1 MLRRVSAP
9 LLALLIL
16 IPAVAPRAADTFT
29 EFEPLWSQGE
39 GRVTVQGVL
48 VADFFRDIYLA
59 DGSLGAGPGLRV
71 RSGEHMAEL
80 GDLVLV
86 TGRLEQDERNGGL
99 FLRVEEPF
107 TDLLPLREQGPQP
120 VPAAPVSAGDLTG
133 DPESWRGRL
142 VTLSEL
148 VITAVRRDANAQP
161 WLMTVEDAAGGELGV
176 ELRDGQHPVLVEG
189 DRLPGLVGIW
199 DRNGQHWNLL
209 PRSGDDFLRDEGAH
223 RGERPPERKLA
234 FRGRASEGKVGGLLG
249 RAPSGH
255 ALLDAVC
262 YDPPGPGDGEGAE
275 SFAVTNTGD
284 RKLRL
289 SGWSVSD
296 NEGSWT
302 FPRGTVLKP
311 GASLRVARSFERFT
325 WVFGFPPDLAF
336 DRAPSPAD
344 SALILDNGGDE
355 LLLID
360 DRGRLVDA
368 LVWEEGWADA
378 QPGWEGPALRP
389 YRFNSFVPEEGQV
402 FWRKRDP
409 DSGHVPDRG
418 DARDWSADPD
428 DPVLGQRCEFPGWDS
443 RRFADTA
450 RCEETAEVR
459 AFVSPDNSFAGLR
472 EFLAGATES
481 IEIEL
486 YLFTHPGVYE
496 ELVAAMDRGVRV
508 TVLLNG
514 EVFGA
519 RGGTYE
525 SVRWIAGAINSHPSG
540 LGRVYLW
547 RNGDDP
553 RHPGRDGDLP
563 DRYNHPHQKFV
574 IVDRARVLVGSD
586 NFTQSSLPADDTAD
600 GTGGSRG
607 AFLVTDASCIVERV
621 IAIWEADF
629 DPRRQRDIH
638 QYVSQPE
645 LEEREPRLGGNRT
658 DYEPVHPEPYVARE
672 TARFEL
678 GQSPDNALRPD
689 RGYLGHVNA
698 AGAGDL
704 VMVQQQYERPWW
716 GYGEGRE
723 PNPRLEAYVEAAR
736 RGARVRVLLSGAG
749 GPGRNAKN
757 RLAVRRFN
765 ALAAEEGLD
774 LMLGLGRL
782 PDARPGRERPIH
794 NKMLLVRAGEA
805 HWCHV
810 GSANGSETAHRY
822 NRELGL
828 SIDSEG
834 LFAYLTEVF
843 VADWLRAM
851 EAE

>member
-1 MLRRVSAP
+1 MIRRVLN
-9 LLALLIL
+9 LLIALLVL
-16 IPAVAPRAADTFT
+16 SPAGAPRAADTFT
-29 EFEPLWSQGE
+29 EFEPLWSQSGK
-39 GRVTVQGVL
+39 RVTVQGVL
-48 VADFFRDIYLA
+48 VADFFRDIYLS
-59 DGSLGAGPGLRV
+59 DGSPGAAPGLRV

-86 TGRLEQDERNGGL
+86 TGILEHDERSGGP
-99 FLRVEEPF
+99 FLRVEEAF
-107 TDLLPLREQGPQP
+107 TDLLPLREQGSQP
-120 VPAAPVSAGDLTG
+120 IPAASVTAADLLG
-133 DPESWRGRL
+133 DPEGWRGRL
-142 VTLSEL
+142 VALPEI
-148 VITAVRRDANAQP
+148 VVTAVRRNANAQP
-161 WLMTVEDAAGGELGV
+161 WLMTVEDAAGGEVSV
-176 ELRDGQHPVLVEG
+176 ELRDGQHPVMIEG
-189 DRLPGLVGIW
+189 DRLPGLLGVW
-199 DRNGQHWNLL
+199 DRKGEHWNLR
-209 PRSGDDFLRDEGAH
+209 PRSGDDFLRVEGAY
-223 RGERPPERKLA
+223 RGERPPARKLA
-234 FRGRASEGKVGGLLG
+234 FRGRESEGKVGGLFGGAPQG
-249 RAPSGH
+249 RAM
-255 ALLDAVC
+255 LDALC
-262 YDPPGPGDGEGAE
+262 YDPPGPGDGEGGE
-275 SFAVTNTGD
+275 SFAVLNTGD

-289 SGWSVSD
+289 GGWSVTD
-296 NEGSWT
+296 NEGSWS
-302 FPRGTVLKP
+302 FPRGTVLAP

-325 WVFGFPPDLAF
+325 WVFGFPPDLSI
-336 DRAPSPAD
+336 DRHPCEAD
-344 SALILDNGGDE
+344 GALILDNGGDE
-355 LLLID
+355 LLLLD
-360 DRGRLVDA
+360 ARGRLVDA
-368 LVWEEGWADA
+368 VVWENGWADA

-389 YRFNSFVPEEGQV
+389 YRFNSFVPEEGQML
-402 FWRKRDP
+402 WRKRSLE
-409 DSGHVPDRG
+409 SGHIADG
-418 DARDWSADPD
+418 DDARDWSVDPD

-459 AFVSPDNSFAGLR
+459 AFVSPDNSFAGVR
-472 EFLAGATES
+472 EFIASATRS

-486 YLFTHPGVYE
+486 YLFTHPGVYD
-496 ELVAAMDRGVRV
+496 ELAAAMDRGVRV
-508 TVLLNG
+508 TLLLNG

-519 RGGTYE
+519 RGGTYD
-525 SVRWIAGAINSHPSG
+525 SVRWIARAIDEHPSG
-540 LGRVYLW
+540 LGHVYMW

-553 RHPGRDGDLP
+553 RHTGPDGDLP
-563 DRYNHPHQKFV
+563 DRYNHPHQKFI

-638 QYVSQPE
+638 QYVSHPE
-645 LEEREPRLGGNRT
+645 LEEREPRLSRNRT
-658 DYEPVHPEPYVARE
+658 DYEPVHPRPYESRE
-672 TARFEL
+672 AARFEL
-678 GQSPDNALRPD
+678 GHSPDNALRPD

-716 GYGEGRE
+716 GYGDRRE
-723 PNPRLEAYVEAAR
+723 PNPRLEAYLEAAR

-749 GPGRNAKN
+749 GPSRNAKN

-765 ALAAEEGLD
+765 AMADEEGLD
-774 LMLGLGRL
+774 MKLALGHL
-782 PDARPGRERPIH
+782 PDSRAGRERPIH

-805 HWCHV
+805 HWSHV

-843 VADWLRAM
+843 VADWLRAVG
-851 EAE
+851 AE